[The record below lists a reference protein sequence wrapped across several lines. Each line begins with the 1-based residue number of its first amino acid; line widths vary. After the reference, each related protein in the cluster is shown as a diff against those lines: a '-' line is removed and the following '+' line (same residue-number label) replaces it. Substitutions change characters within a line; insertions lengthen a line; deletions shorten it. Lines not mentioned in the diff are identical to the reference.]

1 MRGKRMRPLALG
13 VAVFVLLASL
23 SMVQACGS
31 DTTANNDESP
41 AKMATGARSAASTSA
56 AGEGGSRMIPQP
68 PIPADIPVARL

>member
-1 MRGKRMRPLALG
+1 MRPLARS
-13 VAVFVLLASL
+13 VAVFVLSASL
-23 SMVQACGS
+23 WMAQACGS
-31 DTTANNDESP
+31 DTSANNDESP